1 MSVKKVLFLTLAV
14 NLVFILIGLV
24 IGRPPEQYFS
34 KEASYITWVSFF
46 QLLMV
51 SYFSLK
57 VFKSTKENNNYFW
70 QNSAF
75 LWLII
80 AIGFLFLSIDEVIR
94 IHENLDRIIHKSFH
108 IKETAISDRID
119 DALVG
124 LYALI
129 GMGILYFY
137 RNELKKYKSALI
149 FFSISLIFVFLMV
162 FSEMIVNRND
172 VLPLIFSNRSIV
184 SALYSTFKVLEES
197 FKLFAEAV
205 LITSMYYC
213 LQVAKQF
220 PKA

>member
-1 MSVKKVLFLTLAV
+1 MSVRKVLFLTLLINTA
-14 NLVFILIGLV
+14 FILIGLL

-46 QLLMV
+46 QLLLV
-51 SYFSLK
+51 AFFSLQ
-57 VFKSTKENNNYFW
+57 VFKIRKGNNNYFW
-70 QNSAF
+70 KNPSF

-108 IKETAISDRID
+108 MKETALSDRID

-129 GMGILYFY
+129 GIGTLYFY
-137 RNELKKYKSALI
+137 KSELNKYRSVI
-149 FFSISLIFVFLMV
+149 VFFIVGFSLIFLMV

-172 VLPLIFSNRSIV
+172 VLPLIFSNKFVVNS
-184 SALYSTFKVLEES
+184 LYSMFKVLEES
-197 FKLFAEAV
+197 FKLFAEAI

-213 LQVAKQF
+213 LQVAKQLQEN
-220 PKA
+220 